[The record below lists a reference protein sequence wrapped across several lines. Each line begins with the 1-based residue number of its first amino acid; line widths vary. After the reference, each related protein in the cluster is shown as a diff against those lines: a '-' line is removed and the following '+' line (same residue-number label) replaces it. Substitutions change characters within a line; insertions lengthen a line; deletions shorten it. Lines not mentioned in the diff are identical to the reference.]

1 LEADYGGVGE
11 RDMLRVLVVD
21 DDPDICLLT
30 RRLLTTLGCESF
42 DAKNGIDA
50 EELVRTLRPDL
61 VLLDIMM
68 PIQDGYETCRKMRS
82 QGYNGTVI
90 MISALQEQAEKV
102 KTHESGANAY
112 IQKPITKQV
121 LSLHVDHVRT
131 RPETRP

>member
-1 LEADYGGVGE
+1 
-11 RDMLRVLVVD
+11 MLRVLVVD

-50 EELVRTLRPDL
+50 EELVQTLNPDL

-68 PIQDGYETCRKMRS
+68 PIQDGYDTCKKLRARH
-82 QGYNGTVI
+82 YTGTVI
-90 MISALQEQAEKV
+90 MISALQEQTEKL
-102 KTHESGANAY
+102 KTHEAGANAY

-121 LSLHVDHVRT
+121 LALHIDHVRS
-131 RPETRP
+131 RQEAR

>member
-1 LEADYGGVGE
+1 
-11 RDMLRVLVVD
+11 MLRVLVVD

-50 EELVRTLRPDL
+50 EELVRTLHPDI

-68 PIQDGYETCRKMRS
+68 PIQDGYDTCKKLRVA
-82 QGYNGTVI
+82 GYNGSVI

-102 KTHESGANAY
+102 KTQAAGANAY

-121 LSLHVDHVRT
+121 LALHVDHVRA
-131 RPETRP
+131 RQM